1 MSNNSF
7 TIYMKCGQDTL
18 TGGETLYGLLFQIS
32 QDGEAGTTVDQS
44 GELVSGNPP
53 SWFHGLCA
61 FTAASGGTTP
71 LGFLLITDDSE
82 DVPFHGGGVEN
93 SDKDHLS
100 ILIDDSGLGPNFIGN
115 DGVVSFDSSGNFTG
129 RYYADVDSGSS
140 VLKDAVTSGATVK
153 VKVTVTSAAMIAA
166 TEVEGSIVREP
177 IQPMGFER
185 GTQIYNDIIH

>member
-18 TGGETLYGLLFQIS
+18 VGGTTLYGLLFQVS
-32 QDGEAGTTVDQS
+32 QDNEPGTTIDQS

-53 SWFHGLCA
+53 AWFHGLCA
-61 FTAASGGTTP
+61 FTAGGGGTTP
-71 LGFLLITDDSE
+71 LGFLIITDDSE
-82 DVPFHGGGVEN
+82 DIPFHTGGGAN
-93 SDKDHLS
+93 ADKDHLS
-100 ILIDDSGLGPNFIGN
+100 ISINDGAANAIGN
-115 DGVVSFDSSGNFTG
+115 DGVVSLDASGNFTG

-140 VLKDAVTSGATVK
+140 VLKDAVASGATIK

-185 GTQIYNDIIH
+185 GTQIYKDIIH

>member
-7 TIYMKCGQDTL
+7 TIYIKCGQDTL
-18 TGGETLYGLLFQIS
+18 IGGTSLYGLLFQIS
-32 QDGEAGTTVDQS
+32 QDDEDGTTVDQA

-53 SWFHGLCA
+53 AWFHGICA

-71 LGFLLITDDSE
+71 LGFLIITDDSE
-82 DVPFHGGGVEN
+82 DIPFHAGGSEN
-93 SDKDHLS
+93 TDKDHLS
-100 ILIDDSGLGPNFIGN
+100 ISINDGAANAIGN
-115 DGVVSFDSSGNFTG
+115 DGVVSLDPSGNFTG

-140 VLKDAVTSGATVK
+140 VLKDALTSGATVK

>member
-18 TGGETLYGLLFQIS
+18 IGGTSLYGLLFQIS
-32 QDGEAGTTVDQS
+32 QDDEDGTTVDQS

-53 SWFHGLCA
+53 AWFHGLCA

-71 LGFLLITDDSE
+71 LGFLVITDDSE
-82 DVPFHGGGVEN
+82 DIPFHAGGSGN
-93 SDKDHLS
+93 TDKDHLS
-100 ILIDDSGLGPNFIGN
+100 IVINDSGLGPNFIGN
-115 DGVVSFDSSGNFTG
+115 DGVVSLDSSGNFTG
-129 RYYADVDSGSS
+129 RYYADVDAGSS
-140 VLKDAVTSGATVK
+140 VLKDAVASGATIK
-153 VKVTVTSAAMIAA
+153 VKVTVTSDAMIAA

>member
-18 TGGETLYGLLFQIS
+18 IGGTTLYGLLFQIS
-32 QDGEAGTTVDQS
+32 QDGENGTTVDQS

-53 SWFHGLCA
+53 AWFHGLCA

-71 LGFLLITDDSE
+71 LGFLVITDNSE
-82 DVPFHGGGVEN
+82 DIPFHTGGGDN
-93 SDKDHLS
+93 TDKDHLS
-100 ILIDDSGLGPNFIGN
+100 ISINDGAANAIGN
-115 DGVVSFDSSGNFTG
+115 DGVVALDDAGNFTG

-140 VLKDAVTSGATVK
+140 VLKDAVASGATIK
-153 VKVTVTSAAMIAA
+153 VKVTVTSDAMIAA